1 MNPNSNSIN
10 GNGLNKN
17 VNTIEEFFKVVK
29 KSKFITE
36 SRLTSRVLFCFIFM
50 AILSKLIFSSIKTTD
65 MDGSNGPATI
75 NVMCYFVILLSL
87 IGIVFTSTI
96 LQMHENK
103 KEIDILKTIS
113 WDFAL
118 VVIYLFWIMTINL
131 KKYKSINMKKVPP
144 TFFIYSN
151 LSHFVIMF
159 QIFFYMINFIINND
173 KSLFL
178 NQDESISNR
187 IRFVHYLLLVLNFL
201 LILIQQ
207 IILDNFT
214 VDVP

>member
-1 MNPNSNSIN
+1 
-10 GNGLNKN
+10 
-17 VNTIEEFFKVVK
+17 
-29 KSKFITE
+29 
-36 SRLTSRVLFCFIFM
+36 M
-50 AILSKLIFSSIKTTD
+50 AILSKLIFSSIETTD
-65 MDGSNGPATI
+65 MYGSNGPATI

-96 LQMHENK
+96 LQMHENR
-103 KEIDILKTIS
+103 KEMDILKTIS

-118 VVIYLFWIMTINL
+118 VIIYLFWIITINL

-178 NQDESISNR
+178 NEDENISNR